1 MLTIGV
7 VSDTHIPAQARSIPD
22 PVKSAF
28 SEVDL
33 ILHAGDLTCMEVLDE
48 LSALAPVKAVCGN
61 MDDPD
66 VCETLAAR
74 RVVEVE
80 GCRIGLMHGSG
91 PPFGLHRRVVRS
103 FRKEGVQVVV
113 FGHSHR
119 PHNEQRP
126 DVLLFNPGS
135 PTDAR
140 FAPCRSFGK
149 LLVEQG
155 KVAAQIV
162 KINGCV

>member
-1 MLTIGV
+1 LTIGV

-22 PVKSAF
+22 SVKFAF

-33 ILHAGDLTCMEVLDE
+33 ILHAGDLTCLDALDE
-48 LSALAPVKAVCGN
+48 FSKLAPVKAVCGN

-66 VCETLAAR
+66 VCDRLATR

-91 PPFGLHRRVVRS
+91 SPFGLHRRVVRS
-103 FRKEGVQVVV
+103 FRKDGVHVVV

-140 FAPCRSFGK
+140 FAPYPSFGR
-149 LLVEQG
+149 LLVEEG
-155 KVAAQIV
+155 KVTAEIV
-162 KINGCV
+162 RINGQM